1 VPVEPPVV
9 ESNGYIDY
17 KVDFVASLSED
28 QSNSWDEEA
37 SFSEADGEPGGDDYY
52 DEECEKQTPKL
63 LQNTKFATQQDNP
76 QADPIAP
83 TDP

>member
-1 VPVEPPVV
+1 MPVEPPVV

-37 SFSEADGEPGGDDYY
+37 SFSEVDGEPGGEDYY
-52 DEECEKQTPKL
+52 DEECESPAKIRPNDEK
-63 LQNTKFATQQDNP
+63 
-76 QADPIAP
+76 
-83 TDP
+83 